1 MQNEVNDQRKDRNR
15 QIGFLAQSLAIC
27 NPPPDAP
34 AAAEEFVA
42 SALSAASTAAC
53 TYRQGV
59 WGVWTGQGVEMSTA
73 RARKAEVRGDCE
85 CVRTCVTV

>member
-1 MQNEVNDQRKDRNR
+1 MRLTIREKTATVRL
-15 QIGFLAQSLAIC
+15 GSLLSPSLSAT
-27 NPPPDAP
+27 PPPDAP

-59 WGVWTGQGVEMSTA
+59 WVWTGQGVEMSTA